1 MSRGG
6 VEVSESQATSAG
18 RATMAPLFVRIP
30 TEQARR
36 LDRASFE
43 RGRPKQALVA
53 ELVEQYLDAPSQTGG
68 RRRRYT
74 VEALEPEPLQVGQHS
89 FRAYEPE
96 HDDQDEVL
104 RSWEAAALL
113 KVDEALVEQ
122 LAQAGE
128 LPGRRL
134 AGEWRFARAALLAWL
149 SEPQVPAARAQ
160 RKPAS
165 RTPGKRRASG

>member
-1 MSRGG
+1 
-6 VEVSESQATSAG
+6 VSEKQTTSAG
-18 RATMAPLFVRIP
+18 RAAMAPLFVRIP

-43 RGRPKQALVA
+43 RGRSKQALVA
-53 ELVEQYLDAPSQTGG
+53 ELVEQYLDAPSSRAADG

-74 VEALEPEPLQVGQHS
+74 VEALEPEPLQVGHHS

-96 HDDQDEVL
+96 HEDHAEVL
-104 RSWEAAALL
+104 RSGEAAELL
-113 KVDEALVEQ
+113 KLDEAIVEQ

-149 SEPQVPAARAQ
+149 SEPPTPQKEPAGRA
-160 RKPAS
+160 
-165 RTPGKRRASG
+165 PGKSGASG

>member
-1 MSRGG
+1 MSEKRT
-6 VEVSESQATSAG
+6 TSAG
-18 RATMAPLFVRIP
+18 RGAMAPLFVRIP

-43 RGRPKQALVA
+43 RGRSKQALVA
-53 ELVEQYLDAPSQTGG
+53 ELVEQYLDAPSQAPDG

-74 VEALEPEPLQVGQHS
+74 VEALEPEPLQVGHHS

-96 HDDQDEVL
+96 HEDHAEVL
-104 RSWEAAALL
+104 RSGEAAELL
-113 KVDEALVEQ
+113 KLDEAVVEQ

-149 SEPQVPAARAQ
+149 SEPPAPQAPAQNEPAGRA
-160 RKPAS
+160 
-165 RTPGKRRASG
+165 PGKRRASG

>member
-1 MSRGG
+1 MS
-6 VEVSESQATSAG
+6 EKQTTSVG
-18 RATMAPLFVRIP
+18 RAAMAPLFVRIP

-43 RGRPKQALVA
+43 RGRSKQALVA
-53 ELVEQYLDAPSQTGG
+53 ELVERYLDAPSRAGA

-74 VEALEPEPLQVGQHS
+74 VEALEPEQLQVGHHS
-89 FRAYEPE
+89 FRAYAPE
-96 HDDQDEVL
+96 REDHAEVL
-104 RSWEAAALL
+104 RSGEAAELL
-113 KVDEALVEQ
+113 LVDEALVEQ

-149 SEPQVPAARAQ
+149 SQPPADEPAGG
-160 RKPAS
+160 
-165 RTPGKRRASG
+165 TPGKRGASG

>member
-1 MSRGG
+1 MSD
-6 VEVSESQATSAG
+6 EQTTTPG
-18 RATMAPLFVRIP
+18 RAAMAPLFVRIP
-30 TEQARR
+30 MEQARR

-53 ELVEQYLDAPSQTGG
+53 ELVERYLDAPSQAGG

-74 VEALEPEPLQVGQHS
+74 VESLEPEDLQVGHAS
-89 FRAYEPE
+89 FRAYAPE
-96 HDDQDEVL
+96 RDDHEEVL
-104 RSWEAAALL
+104 SSKEAAELL
-113 KVDEALVEQ
+113 KVDEGLVEQ

-149 SEPQVPAARAQ
+149 SVSPAQDEPAGDA
-160 RKPAS
+160 
-165 RTPGKRRASG
+165 PGKRGGNG

>member
-1 MSRGG
+1 
-6 VEVSESQATSAG
+6 VSEKHAASAG
-18 RATMAPLFVRIP
+18 RAAMAPLFVRIP

-43 RGRPKQALVA
+43 RGRSKQALVA
-53 ELVEQYLDAPSQTGG
+53 ELVEQYLDAPSRAPDA

-74 VEALEPEPLQVGQHS
+74 VEALEPEPLQVGHHS
-89 FRAYEPE
+89 FRAYEPAHE
-96 HDDQDEVL
+96 DHAEVL
-104 RSWEAAALL
+104 RSREAAELL

-122 LAQAGE
+122 LAHAGE

-149 SEPQVPAARAQ
+149 SEPPAPAAPVQ
-160 RKPAS
+160 DEPAG
-165 RTPGKRRASG
+165 RTPGNRRASG

>member
-1 MSRGG
+1 MG
-6 VEVSESQATSAG
+6 EKQATSAG
-18 RATMAPLFVRIP
+18 RAAMAPLFVRIP

-43 RGRPKQALVA
+43 RGRSKQALVA
-53 ELVEQYLDAPSQTGG
+53 ELVEQYLDAPARVAGG

-74 VEALEPEPLQVGQHS
+74 VEALEPEQLQVGHHS
-89 FRAYEPE
+89 FRPYEPE
-96 HDDQDEVL
+96 RDDQAAVL
-104 RSWEAAALL
+104 SSKEAAELL
-113 KVDEALVEQ
+113 KVDEPLVEQ

-149 SEPQVPAARAQ
+149 SQPQAPATGLQDEPAGA
-160 RKPAS
+160 
-165 RTPGKRRASG
+165 TPGKSGASG